1 MDLGLKSRKA
11 LVTGASSGLGFAAA
25 SVLAEEGAELSIVS
39 RSEERIQKAAQ
50 TIEAA
55 SGVKAAALTA
65 DLRNAGDIEKLKA
78 MVGET
83 DILVV
88 STGGPPGGPL
98 DSFGPDEWKKQYE
111 GLFASVLRLS
121 SAFAPGMRRRGW
133 GRIIY
138 ITSVNILNP
147 QLNMAFSNAI
157 RAGIAGLAK
166 SQALEWGKDGVTINC
181 VAPGLFA
188 TDRLRELFEPMA
200 KEAGMDLEEYLRRKG
215 EALPVRRIGYP
226 EEMGSLIAYLASERS
241 GYMNGLVLP
250 IDGGQHL

>member
-1 MDLGLKSRKA
+1 MDLGLKNRKA
-11 LVTGASSGLGFAAA
+11 LVTGASSGLGYAAA
-25 SVLAEEGAELSIVS
+25 AVLAQEGAHLSIVS
-39 RSEERIQKAAQ
+39 RSKERIQKAAQ
-50 TIEAA
+50 AIEAA
-55 SGVKAAALTA
+55 SNVKAEALMA
-65 DLRNAGDIEKLKA
+65 DLRNARDIDKLKET
-78 MVGET
+78 VGET

-88 STGGPPGGPL
+88 STGGPPGGAL
-98 DSFGPDEWKKQYE
+98 DSYSPDEWKNQYE
-111 GLFASVLRLS
+111 GLFESVLRLS
-121 SAFAPGMRRRGW
+121 SAFAPGMRKRGW

-166 SQALEWGKDGVTINC
+166 SQALEWGKDGVTVNC

-188 TDRLRELFEPMA
+188 TDRLKELFEPMA
-200 KEAGMDLEEYLRRKG
+200 KEAGMDLEEYLRKKG
-215 EALPVRRIGYP
+215 EALPVRRIGRP
-226 EEMGSLIAYLASERS
+226 EEMGSLITYLASERS